1 MRQSRELA
9 QVNEAKGYRWGDE
22 LILRISG
29 DKPSPCYQVDI
40 EEMPM
45 TIFPPEFAAT
55 QAPDPLAFCTEVI
68 TPYERVQVFRVGG
81 GEFDTVTLHAAGGDI
96 EVPIERIE
104 AGDLARGVDPP
115 EAEEAVGYSYRWD
128 VGEAIRDAIG
138 KLPDRGAGIPDW
150 LSTYTVVAIGA
161 EVGGIAGVNRLTARV
176 RG

>member
-1 MRQSRELA
+1 MMRQSRELA

-115 EAEEAVGYSYRWD
+115 RRRRPSATRT
-128 VGEAIRDAIG
+128 
-138 KLPDRGAGIPDW
+138 AGTW
-150 LSTYTVVAIGA
+150 VRRSGTRSASSRT
-161 EVGGIAGVNRLTARV
+161 AGRASRT
-176 RG
+176 G